1 MPNCAEAGVL
11 GVLPGIIGSIQALEV
26 IKLLLGQGNTLSGRL
41 LIFDAL
47 EITWREVTVTR
58 NRSCPVCGDEPTQ
71 TGLIDYEDFCG
82 LKVPA
87 EGKEEGME
95 DPIGEVG
102 AVELNERL
110 SSAEPPFLLDV
121 RQPHEWDIVNL
132 ETDGAVMIPLAEL
145 QDRLDELPT
154 DREIV
159 VYCRTGARSASAA
172 RVLAEEGFSSV
183 FNLVG
188 GIHAWVDEIDPSLP
202 KY

>member
-1 MPNCAEAGVL
+1 
-11 GVLPGIIGSIQALEV
+11 
-26 IKLLLGQGNTLSGRL
+26 L

-47 EITWREVTVTR
+47 EMSWREVAVTR

-71 TGLIDYEDFCG
+71 MGLIDYEDFCG
-82 LKVPA
+82 LKA
-87 EGKEEGME
+87 LSEGKEDEMV

-172 RVLAEEGFSSV
+172 QILTEEGFSGV
-183 FNLVG
+183 FNFVG
-188 GIHAWVDEIDPSLP
+188 GIHAWVDEIDPGLP